1 MRAARIVLGALGVS
15 ALLWSGWLLVS
26 TQRPDQLLN
35 LALWLAAAVILHDF
49 VILPAITVMK
59 RSRPSPV
66 VRPSSR
72 SPVERA
78 KRDETD

>member
-49 VILPAITVMK
+49 VIVPAITVMK
-59 RSRPSPV
+59 RSRPSLV
-66 VRPSSR
+66 ERPSSP
-72 SPVERA
+72 SLVERA